1 MPGPITTA
9 STAGMLMTK
18 LTFLSLPCAQR
29 YDTITQLWQSFYEV
43 FVGLFEALIL
53 GIVQG
58 ITEFL
63 PISSSGHLVLLP
75 AALGWASPTL
85 VFDTTVHLATL
96 VAVVA
101 VFWRDLLRLIVSW
114 WQGLQRGQPF
124 KSAEARLAWYIILAT
139 VPGILA
145 GLLLEKTFESLF
157 ASPHAVG
164 AFLLLTALL
173 LVLAEVFGRR
183 QRDLTRI
190 TWLDSLLIGI
200 SQAAAI
206 APGIS
211 RSGATIAVGMFRKLT
226 REAAARFSFI
236 LSVPI
241 ITGAGL
247 AQLVKLVRHGSL
259 SAEAPLL
266 LIGFVAAAVCGYAA
280 IRLLLAYL
288 RKRPLYPFAA
298 YCVVVGILAMTLL

>member
-1 MPGPITTA
+1 M
-9 STAGMLMTK
+9 
-18 LTFLSLPCAQR
+18 
-29 YDTITQLWQSFYEV
+29 
-43 FVGLFEALIL
+43 GLFEALVL
-53 GIVQG
+53 GVVQG
-58 ITEFL
+58 LSEFL
-63 PISSSGHLVLLP
+63 PISSSGHLVLVP
-75 AALGWASPTL
+75 AALRWASPPL
-85 VFDTTVHLATL
+85 VFDTTLHLGTL
-96 VAVVA
+96 VAVIA

-114 WQGLQRGQPF
+114 WQGLQRGRLLEN
-124 KSAEARLAWYIILAT
+124 AESRLAWWVILGT
-139 VPGILA
+139 VPGILS
-145 GLLLEKTFESLF
+145 GLFFGGFFESLF
-157 ASPHAVG
+157 GNTHAVG

-183 QRDLTRI
+183 QWELTRI

-211 RSGATIAVGMFRKLT
+211 RSGATIAVGMFRELT

-247 AQLVKLVRHGSL
+247 AQLVKLVRYGSL

-266 LIGFVAAAVCGYAA
+266 LVGFVAAAVCGYAA

>member
-1 MPGPITTA
+1 
-9 STAGMLMTK
+9 
-18 LTFLSLPCAQR
+18 
-29 YDTITQLWQSFYEV
+29 
-43 FVGLFEALIL
+43 VGLFEALVL

-96 VAVVA
+96 LAVVA
-101 VFWRDLLRLIVSW
+101 VFWRDLLGLIVSW
-114 WQGLQRGQPF
+114 WRGLLAGQPL
-124 KSAEARLAWYIILAT
+124 KTTESRLAWWVILGT
-139 VPGILA
+139 VPGILT

-157 ASPHAVG
+157 NSPNAVG

-173 LVLAEVFGRR
+173 LVLAEVLGRR
-183 QRDLTRI
+183 QREFTGI

-200 SQAAAI
+200 GQAASI
-206 APGIS
+206 APGLS
-211 RSGATIAVGMFRKLT
+211 RSGTTIAVGMFCGLS

-241 ITGAGL
+241 IAGAGL
-247 AQLVKLVRHGSL
+247 AQLVKLLRYGNP

-266 LIGFVAAAVCGYAA
+266 LVGFVAAAICGYAA

-288 RKRPLYPFAA
+288 RKRPLYPFSV
-298 YCVVVGILAMTLL
+298 YCVVVGILAITLL